1 MVDEFF
7 SQIRDSKL
15 RYRDLLSKKGRHKC
29 FMTSCKNNAIASHSI
44 SRGLLEKIA
53 ENGHIVSATFDI
65 CNIGSNIKEL
75 DNPNGPNLAIKEI
88 GINKAGVF
96 KGFCQN
102 HDNEVFNTLDNFGI
116 STQRDIFLQLYRT
129 VCKYK
134 FLNDMLTK
142 SEKDVFGYEY
152 YSNTEFEKS
161 LDVSLE
167 YIMIFL
173 EDMLIDFPE
182 LALKVN
188 IGFDEVLTIK
198 PWNKK
203 FESKFIIGYKKL
215 KPDFNFA
222 LENDLTLHFEQKYH
236 HCIVILI
243 PGSNYSSLM
252 SLSHPDILPQLNSH
266 WSTDI
271 DLLNFFESILIQ
283 DAQFYLPPSVQKK
296 WTSEKLKVITDDY
309 FFINERKFLQEYDV
323 SIFDDLRKKISNN
336 CPEDIKQHEFEKIS
350 TLPYREPFIERYRR
364 MTPALIKVRQD
375 KIRKLGFTPNG
386 CYPIG
391 SLIIK

>member
-1 MVDEFF
+1 M
-7 SQIRDSKL
+7 
-15 RYRDLLSKKGRHKC
+15 H
-29 FMTSCKNNAIASHSI
+29 
-44 SRGLLEKIA
+44 
-53 ENGHIVSATFDI
+53 
-65 CNIGSNIKEL
+65 
-75 DNPNGPNLAIKEI
+75 
-88 GINKAGVF
+88 
-96 KGFCQN
+96 
-102 HDNEVFNTLDNFGI
+102 
-116 STQRDIFLQLYRT
+116 
-129 VCKYK
+129 
-134 FLNDMLTK
+134 
-142 SEKDVFGYEY
+142 
-152 YSNTEFEKS
+152 
-161 LDVSLE
+161 
-167 YIMIFL
+167 
-173 EDMLIDFPE
+173 FPE

-350 TLPYREPFIERYRR
+350 TLPSREPFIERYRR